1 LQTGSTACFATLYLA
16 PTGRIEPFWVQKIL
30 VDLRPKGGR
39 IEGRSERLRHGDLAM
54 TATAAKRKGR
64 RSRAKLTQRQL
75 NGRLE
80 PGRYSDGGN
89 LYFEVRPSGGR
100 YWLFRFTIDGKKWD
114 MGLGAYPD
122 LPGSSPMSQ
131 VLRLRKSGTRQNR
144 TFTRRRQADL
154 RTSAG

>member
-1 LQTGSTACFATLYLA
+1 MILRAVGSIRGDKLSVDCLHRHGSFSFDPKSTLQTGSTACFATLYLA

-89 LYFEVRPSGGR
+89 LYFEVRPSR
-100 YWLFRFTIDGKKWD
+100 RAL
-114 MGLGAYPD
+114 LAVP
-122 LPGSSPMSQ
+122 LH
-131 VLRLRKSGTRQNR
+131 N
-144 TFTRRRQADL
+144 RRQEVGDGPWGL
-154 RTSAG
+154 S